1 MQPFSSS
8 FKFNN
13 KLNSFPGKCG
23 VKREITMN
31 KKAAVIKGDGVGPEL
46 VNNMLRVVQAVGTD
60 VEFITCDA
68 GTEYRE
74 KHGGNS
80 LIPDETWDVLSST
93 DAGFKG
99 PTTTPGGPGSPKSVA
114 VSIRQK
120 FNLYANVRPIRSF
133 PNTQKPLGNVDFVCV
148 REATEG
154 LYFGKEVALT
164 DDVFIAIRKI
174 TRQACRNV
182 ARYAFEEA
190 VRRGWKSVVAIHKS
204 NILKL
209 TCGTFLEEA
218 KKVSQNYAVEL
229 EEYHIDNMAQQLIK
243 NPQIFNQKI
252 LLSTN
257 LFMDILSEECSA
269 LVGSIGLIYSANIG
283 DNYAMFEP
291 AHGSAPKYA
300 GLDKVNP
307 VATVLAG
314 AWLLDYLGEKENSR
328 AIFEATEKVISEG
341 KNVTYDL
348 GGHAKSSQMVDAI
361 ISKIA

>member
-1 MQPFSSS
+1 MKRQ
-8 FKFNN
+8 
-13 KLNSFPGKCG
+13 GKT
-23 VKREITMN
+23 IMS

-46 VNNMLRVVQAVGTD
+46 VNSMLRVAEAVGTN
-60 VEFITCDA
+60 VEFIMCEA
-68 GTEYRE
+68 GAEWWGQ
-74 KHGGNS
+74 HGGDS
-80 LIPDETWDVLSST
+80 LIPDETWDVMSKT

-99 PTTTPGGPGSPKSVA
+99 PTTTPGGAGSPKSVA

-133 PNTQKPLGNVDFVCV
+133 PNTLKPLGDVDFVCV
-148 REATEG
+148 REGTEG
-154 LYFGKEVALT
+154 LYFGKEVQLT

-174 TRQACRNV
+174 TRPACRNV

-190 VRRGWKSVVAIHKS
+190 VRRSWKSVVAIHKS

-209 TCGTFLEEA
+209 TCGTFLEEVN
-218 KKVSQNYAVEL
+218 KVKENYPDVEL

-243 NPQIFNQKI
+243 NPQIFNHKV

-300 GLDKVNP
+300 GQDKVNP

-314 AWLLDYLGEKENSR
+314 AWLLDHLGEKENSR
-328 AIFEATEKVISEG
+328 IIFEATEKVISEG
-341 KNVTYDL
+341 KKLTYDL
-348 GGHAKSSQMVDAI
+348 GGHARSSEMVDAI
-361 ISKIA
+361 IKKI